1 MDKVD
6 LRENTNIEATT
17 KEYSVEALRQKFAE
31 QESFVALQQRELE
44 TRQHAE
50 KNYIDYLREKEESLQ
65 NFAGTKKERS
75 ALEES
80 IAEDKEDIRSEHAEL
95 KKTQKEQE
103 GLDLETKFAQH
114 WLNQD
119 MYAPAFAQLYRIKDL
134 AKIYGEDAKVS
145 FQVIEDDS
153 EHNYGFMTAGEHV
166 AKSLSNETEPLQHLS
181 LRVQLDEETAFNI
194 VMDPYDGNDA
204 RAKMRIMVD
213 EDTLQKMDPADTSK
227 AKANKEKIKLM
238 VEFCEKYGFPVTD
251 LNIPYTFDG
260 EVDNEAFDH
269 LRDQLTEQQLKQQ
282 ELQQQFGALFDEVKN
297 DYIAAGNQKDEDEL
311 KEIEVEQERNKTILK
326 EHPELSEED
335 LSVSKM
341 PLETTDAE
349 QEDVSAI
356 EDLVLQQDASAR
368 QGQSNKN
375 NGQRQGVQLPN
386 WLNRYLQNQQQRRQ
400 QQPQPQPQPAQSAG
414 PSIAKAE
421 EIFEDMLYSG
431 LGKQKDVTYRKKF
444 HFFPS
449 YTEYDLYDQAYAF
462 EEDGKRKD
470 GKAKFTYSCKL
481 FIRRGKD
488 GKLCFSYRTPNNK
501 KIDES
506 VIDALCGAFKD
517 MGYTHINFPVGVPN
531 AEKGIWRKMLAE
543 KGIVPRGMSLDRS
556 KVEGMLEAA
565 KKKLSTEKLA
575 EYKYRLALEMTAAN
589 QRKGKSIDDSEQQFI
604 DGLIKSYQYR
614 AFTNGFAMCLKG
626 KLTRILRT
634 ENQDTGAIDKIAA
647 FRAMRRVF
655 DVYKH
660 AINGNGDILSSP
672 QLTQEEK
679 DKLAHNVPPVVGL
692 AENLSPEQ
700 MGALYDIL
708 MKRCQDEAKDKL
720 YKELIEVRESKVVGA
735 KRADKIIIGDLYKAA
750 RNQCNSINDDLQ
762 AEGVDEIGLPKSF
775 DVPMEFDQFK
785 RDYEERVRQQNTNNP
800 SGNTNSSQNN
810 NSGNSGNGGNDS
822 SDVDTNSSMGSRA
835 NRQINSLEY

>member
-6 LRENTNIEATT
+6 LRENTNIEAITD
-17 KEYSVEALRQKFAE
+17 EYSVEKLRQKFAE
-31 QESFVALQQRELE
+31 QESLVDLQQRELE
-44 TRQHAE
+44 IRQRAE
-50 KNYIDYLREKEESLQ
+50 KNYIEYLREKEESLQ
-65 NFAGTKKERS
+65 GFADTKEERL
-75 ALEES
+75 ALETS
-80 IAEDKEDIRSEHAEL
+80 ISEDKENIRAEHAEL
-95 KKTQKEQE
+95 KKAQKEQE
-103 GLDLETKFAQH
+103 ELDLETKFAQQ

-119 MYAPAFAQLYRIKDL
+119 IYAPAFAQLYRIKDL
-134 AKIYGEDAKVS
+134 AKIYGEDAKIN
-145 FQVIEDDS
+145 FQVIEDDA

-181 LRVQLDEETAFNI
+181 LRVQLDDKTAFNI

-213 EDTLQKMDPADTSK
+213 EDTLKDMDLTDTSK

-251 LNIPYTFDG
+251 LTIPYTFDG
-260 EVDNEAFDH
+260 EVDNSAFDH

-356 EDLVLQQDASAR
+356 EDLVLQQDASAK
-368 QGQSNKN
+368 QEQKN
-375 NGQRQGVQLPN
+375 GNSGQRQGVQLPN

-400 QQPQPQPQPAQSAG
+400 QNPQPQPLAKSAG
-414 PSIAKAE
+414 PSMAE
-421 EIFEDMLYSG
+421 AEKIFEDMLHDG
-431 LGKQKDVTYRKKF
+431 LGKQQDVTYRKKF

-449 YTEYDLYDQAYAF
+449 YTEYDVYDQAYAF
-462 EEDGKRKD
+462 KEDGKRKD
-470 GKAKFTYSCKL
+470 GQAKFTYSCKL

-506 VIDALCGAFKD
+506 VIDAMCGAFKD
-517 MGYTHINFPVGVPN
+517 MGYTHINFPAGVPN

-543 KGIVPRGMSLDRS
+543 KGIVPRGMGLDRS

-565 KKKLSTEKLA
+565 KKKLSSEQLA
-575 EYKYRLALEMTAAN
+575 EYKYRLALEMLAAN
-589 QRKGKSIDDSEQQFI
+589 QRKGKKVDDSEQQFI
-604 DGLIKSYQYR
+604 DSLIKSHQYR
-614 AFTNGFAMCLKG
+614 AFTNGFAMTLKG

-672 QLTQEEK
+672 MLTQEEK
-679 DKLAHNVPPVVGL
+679 DKLAHNVPPIVGQ

-708 MKRCQDEAKDKL
+708 MKRCQEEAKDKL

-800 SGNTNSSQNN
+800 SGNSNSGQQ
-810 NSGNSGNGGNDS
+810 NSGNNGGNDS
-822 SDVDTNSSMGSRA
+822 NDVDTNSSMGSRV